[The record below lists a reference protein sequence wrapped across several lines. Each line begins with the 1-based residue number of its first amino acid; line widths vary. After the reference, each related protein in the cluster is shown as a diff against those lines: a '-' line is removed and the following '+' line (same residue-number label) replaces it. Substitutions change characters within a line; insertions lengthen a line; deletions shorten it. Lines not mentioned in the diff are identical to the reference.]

1 MSITK
6 RVKQLIEN
14 KDDFKAV
21 DDFELIEFA
30 KELDKDFVLVPREEV
45 ETIQGKFKS
54 GNSVDVERVT
64 ISRIDVD
71 RLLKMSFDRYPLIT
85 AHEGEN

>member
-30 KELDKDFVLVPREEV
+30 KELDKDFVLVPREPTDAIIVAIEEEIQFYDEGVSVTEDIYREV
-45 ETIQGKFKS
+45 IA
-54 GNSVDVERVT
+54 
-64 ISRIDVD
+64 
-71 RLLKMSFDRYPLIT
+71 